1 MHLIVICAMKRF
13 ILILFSALLLGS
25 LSISESSASI
35 FHKKKKVE
43 TPAPPPSKYK
53 KLTGRDS
60 TDWKG
65 VMNVVKKGED
75 YYLEIPY
82 RLANRE
88 FLVVNRLQR
97 VPKELNE
104 SGVNKGINYESG
116 MISFQWNKGDSLL
129 DIREQ
134 RVKPEV
140 NMSDQMAK
148 SIDDNYINP
157 LLCRLPIEAKSPD
170 SSSVLIKVNS
180 LWNGTDISLNDA
192 FNSINIPNSANSK
205 LSKIQ
210 EIKAFE
216 NSIVATSELTTV
228 VHEGTDHVN
237 ISIVVS
243 STLYLLP
250 EKPMQTRLENNRVGF
265 FTVPKLEFSDH
276 QQSVVN
282 KNYITRWRLEP
293 KDEAAYLQG
302 KLTEPVKPI
311 TFYIDPATPAYLQPY
326 IKKGILQWNSAFEK
340 AGFANA
346 VRVEAFSDSLKDK
359 DDDMKYS
366 MLTYA
371 ASTKSNAMG
380 PSTID
385 PRTGEIL
392 EADVIWWHNVVALL
406 KEWITVQTGP
416 YNPSAQSDKI
426 PEELIGE
433 AAQFVASHEV
443 GHSLGL
449 RHNMIASNAVP
460 TDSLRSATFL
470 KRMNATSY
478 SIMDYARF
486 NYVAQPEDNVPVIVP
501 HIGSYDEFAVEW
513 GYRWFP
519 DAVREREWSDRF
531 LAEHKAPE
539 FRHSEAQGARD
550 AIDPRALS
558 EDLGDDAM
566 RSAEYGIRNLKRI
579 IPNLRNWALNGSTNV
594 EDWQKVSDLYEGV
607 ISQWSLYLY
616 HVLANVGGMYLD
628 VTTPL
633 EHRKAYTYVEKERQ
647 KRAVQ
652 FLIDQVFTFPE
663 WLFGTGVSDYMFVH
677 RSGAQE
683 IAPFEMWNNSLS
695 FLLWDVMTNERLLR
709 MTANERDNG
718 TNAFTA
724 VEMMNMLHQHFFGST
739 IQGAKLTVV
748 ERHLQKSF
756 VDLLITAANGT
767 EGVKINK
774 HLTDG
779 TMPVTDRTHWCTS
792 EDEHAI
798 TIRKMVF
805 GNTQSQ
811 RVSDAISVKRGE
823 LLRIRELIQNKVKS
837 VSDTATRYHYE
848 DILMRIK
855 TALDD

>member
-1 MHLIVICAMKRF
+1 MYKRIVH
-13 ILILFSALLLGS
+13 LLLIS
-25 LSISESSASI
+25 LFLPGFYVPTKASTHS
-35 FHKKKKVE
+35 FLFKKKVKTTVS
-43 TPAPPPSKYK
+43 TPPPPSKYK

-60 TDWKG
+60 TEWKG

-75 YYLEIPY
+75 FYLEIPLK
-82 RLANRE
+82 LANRS

-140 NMSDQMAK
+140 NLSDRMAR

-180 LWNGTDISLNDA
+180 LWNGTDVSLNDA
-192 FNSINIPNSANSK
+192 FNSINIPNNANSK

-210 EIKAFE
+210 DIKAFQ
-216 NSIVATSELTTV
+216 NSVAVTSELTTV

-243 STLYLLP
+243 STLFLLP
-250 EKPMQTRLENNRVGF
+250 ERPMATRLENNRVGF
-265 FTVPKLEFSDH
+265 FTVPQMEYSD
-276 QQSVVN
+276 QQQGVVR

-293 KDEAAYLQG
+293 KDKDAYLQG
-302 KLTEPVKPI
+302 KLSEPVKPI
-311 TFYIDPATPAYLQPY
+311 TFYLDTAIPEYLKPY
-326 IKKGILQWNSAFEK
+326 IKKGILQWNTAFEK

-346 VRVEAFSDSLKDK
+346 IRVESLSDSLKDL

-366 MLTYA
+366 TLTYA

-416 YNPSAQSDKI
+416 YNPAAQSDRI

-449 RHNMIASNAVP
+449 RHNMMASNAIP
-460 TDSLRSATFL
+460 TDSLRSASFL
-470 KRMNATSY
+470 KKLNGTSY

-486 NYVAQPEDNVPVIVP
+486 NYVAQPEDNVPIIVP
-501 HIGSYDEFAVEW
+501 HIGSYDAFAVEW

-519 DAVREREWSDRF
+519 DAAGEQAWSEEF
-531 LAEHKAPE
+531 LNAHTAPE
-539 FRHSEAQGARD
+539 FRHSETQGARD

-566 RSAEYGIRNLKRI
+566 RSATYGIQNLKRI
-579 IPNLRNWALNGSTNV
+579 VPNLRSWALDKSDKKD
-594 EDWQKVSDLYEGV
+594 DWQKVSDLYDGV
-607 ISQWSLYLY
+607 VGQWSLYLY

-633 EHRKAYTYVEKERQ
+633 KRTKAYTYVEKERQ

-663 WLFGTGVSDYMFVH
+663 WLFGKDISDYMFVH
-677 RSGAQE
+677 RGNGRE
-683 IAPFEMWNNSLS
+683 IAPFEIWNNSLS
-695 FLLWDVMTNERLLR
+695 FLLWDIMTNERLLR

-718 TNAFTA
+718 TDAFTA
-724 VEMMNMLHQHFFGST
+724 VDLMDMLHRHFFKNT
-739 IQGAKLTVV
+739 LRGASLTPT

-756 VDLLITAANGT
+756 IDLLITAANET

-774 HLTDG
+774 HLTDD
-779 TMPVTDRTHWCTS
+779 TTPPAERHHWCS
-792 EDEHAI
+792 AEEERAI
-798 TIRKMVF
+798 NVRKLEF

-823 LLRIRELIQNKVKS
+823 LLRIRQLLQAKAKTTA
-837 VSDTATRYHYE
+837 DTATRYHYE
-848 DILMRIK
+848 DLLMRIK
-855 TALDD
+855 TALKD